1 MKNLTILL
9 LVVVIGAIAML
20 IATQTSTFRTQKA
33 TAQIQ
38 QQNMQAI
45 DGATN
50 PEMISDR
57 VAYSMFLQLIW
68 DHLKTNETRDRQRLE
83 GYFNM
88 TTLGRMDRD
97 VLINVATLLQQR
109 TAPLTQQAKEIKNRN
124 FPNPSPE
131 VMQQLTLLQRQR
143 EAITDE
149 LIATI
154 PNRLSAS
161 GLQKLRRFTNE
172 HVKRKVKILPPAPLP
187 GGPGWQQQSPANNNS
202 SAKHH

>member
-1 MKNLTILL
+1 MKSLTILL
-9 LVVVIGAIAML
+9 LVVVIGAIAMFVT
-20 IATQTSTFRTQKA
+20 TQTSTFRTQKA

-38 QQNMQAI
+38 QNMQAI

-50 PEMISDR
+50 PEMISER
-57 VAYSMFLQLIW
+57 VAYSMFFQLISN
-68 DHLKTNETRDRQRLE
+68 HLKTNETRDRQRLE

-88 TTLGRMDRD
+88 TTLGRTDRD
-97 VLINVATLLQQR
+97 VLIDVAILLQQR
-109 TAPLTQQAKEIKNRN
+109 TALLTQQAKEIKNRN
-124 FPNPSPE
+124 FPNPSPQ
-131 VMQQLTLLQRQR
+131 VMQELTLLQRQR

-149 LIATI
+149 LIATL